1 MKNRNI
7 SHRFIDGAIAGS
19 LRAVS
24 MSRIPFAGM
33 SSGVTGKLAILG
45 GEPVRKNKVVAE
57 MALCG

>member
-7 SHRFIDGAIAGS
+7 SHRFIEAAIAGS

-33 SSGVTGKLAILG
+33 SSASQGNW
-45 GEPVRKNKVVAE
+45 PF
-57 MALCG
+57 